1 MLLKKIIFYIFIIF
15 GISLIFTPKIIFAE
29 TLLKGTDL
37 EKKCNCVR
45 EKGVP
50 LIDGCQQYCGEYGVN
65 DFVLLA
71 KQASDII
78 LGLSGSLAL
87 LAFIYGGVMFLISS
101 GNNEQVSKAKSI
113 LMGAV
118 IGLVIVFISF
128 TIVSFVFKGL
138 GIENAWHNS
147 DWFFKKNPN

>member
-1 MLLKKIIFYIFIIF
+1 MLLKKIIFYTFIIF
-15 GISLIFTPKIIFAE
+15 GISLIFTPKIIFAQP
-29 TLLKGTDL
+29 LLEGTNI
-37 EKKCNCVR
+37 KCDCVNSP
-45 EKGVP
+45 KAT
-50 LIDGCQQYCGEYGVN
+50 GCQQYCGEYGVN

-71 KQASDII
+71 KKVSDII

-113 LMGAV
+113 LIGAV

-128 TIVSFVFKGL
+128 TVVNFVFKGL
-138 GIENAWHNS
+138 GIESAWHNS
-147 DWFFKKNPN
+147 DWF

>member
-15 GISLIFTPKIIFAE
+15 GVSLIFTPKIIFAE
-29 TLLKGTDL
+29 TLLDGTT
-37 EKKCNCVR
+37 KKCDCV
-45 EKGVP
+45 KNP
-50 LIDGCQQYCGEYGVN
+50 KAPGCQQYCGEYGVN

-71 KQASDII
+71 KKVSDII

-101 GNNEQVSKAKSI
+101 GNNEQISKAKSI

-128 TIVSFVFKGL
+128 TVVSFVFKGL

>member
-1 MLLKKIIFYIFIIF
+1 MLLKKIIFYTFIIF

-29 TLLKGTDL
+29 TLLKGTTV
-37 EKKCNCVR
+37 KCDCV
-45 EKGVP
+45 KNP
-50 LIDGCQQYCGEYGVN
+50 KADGCQQYCGEYGVN

-87 LAFIYGGVMFLISS
+87 LAFIYGGLMLLFSGFKPDLINR
-101 GNNEQVSKAKSI
+101 GKLI
-113 LMGAV
+113 LFYA
-118 IGLVIVFISF
+118 ILGLVVVFVSY

-138 GIENAWHNS
+138 GIENAWHSSN
-147 DWFFKKNPN
+147 WFLKKS